1 MKIKGVIEDLKIK
14 NIFFNLKDD
23 NSKNISRNFSELLW
37 TVQYQFIFRQFL
49 DPAYTSSQDL
59 QAPSHVVGA
68 NYRVLICCTCH
79 FQSGSLCLFQFLMFL
94 VSSASNF
101 CPDTRGRWWSLFQ
114 AHLFSR
120 AVGREQDCKQV
131 SLACVGSAQSV
142 SAALGLLLLTA
153 CVLSFYTSQAL
164 CCSARNYLRQAL
176 GCLHV
181 PGLSCSGSGSQ
192 VLHKSADLVG
202 PAFGALPRSEQLR

>member
-1 MKIKGVIEDLKIK
+1 MKIKGVMEDFKIK
-14 NIFFNLKDD
+14 KLKSD

-59 QAPSHVVGA
+59 QAPSYVVGA

-79 FQSGSLCLFQFLMFL
+79 FQSGSLCLFQFLLFL

-114 AHLFSR
+114 AHLFSP
-120 AVGREQDCKQV
+120 ALGREQHCKQI

-164 CCSARNYLRQAL
+164 CCSAGNYPRWAL
-176 GCLHV
+176 GFIHF
-181 PGLSCSGSGSQ
+181 PGLSFSGADSR
-192 VLHKSADLVG
+192 VLLKGADLFG
-202 PAFGALPRSEQLR
+202 PVFDALPRSDQLR

>member
-1 MKIKGVIEDLKIK
+1 MKIKGVMEDFKIK
-14 NIFFNLKDD
+14 KLKSD

-59 QAPSHVVGA
+59 QAPSYVVGA

-114 AHLFSR
+114 AHLFSP
-120 AVGREQDCKQV
+120 ALGREQHCKQI

-164 CCSARNYLRQAL
+164 CCSAGNYPRWAL
-176 GCLHV
+176 GFIHF
-181 PGLSCSGSGSQ
+181 PGLSFSGADSRVLLKGS
-192 VLHKSADLVG
+192 DLIG
-202 PAFGALPRSEQLR
+202 PAFDALPRSEQLR